1 MKFILLTHERETLK
15 DTNTGRLVKQV
26 LAEDAEVIIWKR
38 REPNS
43 FLINLLETKQAA
55 LVFPS
60 DHKTENEEYTISK
73 VYDYLIILDATWQ
86 EARKMFNRST
96 YLKQAERVA
105 LKISKPSEYKLRRNQ
120 KEGGLSTVECVI
132 ELLKKNDNFI
142 MAEILNDA
150 FVTFNQK

>member
-1 MKFILLTHERETLK
+1 
-15 DTNTGRLVKQV
+15 
-26 LAEDAEVIIWKR
+26 
-38 REPNS
+38 
-43 FLINLLETKQAA
+43 
-55 LVFPS
+55 
-60 DHKTENEEYTISK
+60 
-73 VYDYLIILDATWQ
+73 
-86 EARKMFNRST
+86 MFNRST

-105 LKISKPSEYKLRRNQ
+105 LQISKPSEYKLRRNQ